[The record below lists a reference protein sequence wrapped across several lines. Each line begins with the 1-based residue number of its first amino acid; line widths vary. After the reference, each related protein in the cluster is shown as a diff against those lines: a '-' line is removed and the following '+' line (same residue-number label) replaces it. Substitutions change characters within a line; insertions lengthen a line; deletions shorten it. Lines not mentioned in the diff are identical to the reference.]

1 MFELVIFNIKTIS
14 NASTAVFNVTRY
26 KGIKAYTVDKF
37 ELVLFSI
44 NIISKSSNIVFNVSK
59 VHEIRCLK
67 VLRHLNIST
76 NG

>member
-1 MFELVIFNIKTIS
+1 MMS
-14 NASTAVFNVTRY
+14 

-37 ELVLFSI
+37 ELVIFSAS
-44 NIISKSSNIVFNVSK
+44 ISSPNLAVFNVSK

-67 VLRHLNIST
+67 VLRHINIST

>member
-1 MFELVIFNIKTIS
+1 MFTNVNELLCL
-14 NASTAVFNVTRY
+14 
-26 KGIKAYTVDKF
+26 KAYTVDKF

-44 NIISKSSNIVFNVSK
+44 NIISKSSNVVFNVSK

-67 VLRHLNIST
+67 VLRNINIST